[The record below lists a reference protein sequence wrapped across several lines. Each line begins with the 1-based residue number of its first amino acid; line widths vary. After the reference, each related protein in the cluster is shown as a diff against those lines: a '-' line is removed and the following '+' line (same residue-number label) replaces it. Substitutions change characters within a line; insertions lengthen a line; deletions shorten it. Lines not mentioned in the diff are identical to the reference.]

1 MHGVLDGF
9 NACIFAYGQTGA
21 GKTYTMEGTG
31 PQAPATEETLHAG
44 SGVNARAFHQLFA
57 AIGARKAR
65 TPGLTFEVRRC
76 TALVCTGRCTS
87 PHAAHVIRDT

>member
-31 PQAPATEETLHAG
+31 PQAPAAEDTLHAG

-65 TPGLTFEVRRC
+65 TPGLTFEVRRP
-76 TALVCTGRCTS
+76 RCVGLYRPLYQSSRRT
-87 PHAAHVIRDT
+87 RDT